1 MQRKENDMSEEKML
15 EQATADIEKRIKTAL
30 IDQGMTQVQLA
41 DLLNL
46 SPQWVNRAI
55 KGQNTPKAINIR
67 KKIYKVLGLDD

>member
-1 MQRKENDMSEEKML
+1 MAEEKML
-15 EQATADIEKRIKTAL
+15 EQAAADIEKRIKTSL
-30 IDQGMTQVQLA
+30 IDHGMTQVQLA

>member
-1 MQRKENDMSEEKML
+1 MAEEKML
-15 EQATADIEKRIKTAL
+15 EQAAADIEKRIKTAL
-30 IDQGMTQVQLA
+30 IDHGMTQVQLA